1 MTAAQRLAEAL
12 TADPLLRELFAKAEA
27 EIMQRGEKAIVLQVN
42 GKRFFTH
49 WGAKQQMQTAW
60 SIAGATMYLDSDTGA
75 IEKAEAKLR
84 AAGHR
89 VARRTVVLL
98 PVAQ

>member
-12 TADPLLRELFAKAEA
+12 TADPVLRELFAQAEA
-27 EIMQRGEKAIVLQVN
+27 DLMRAGGKAIALQVD

-49 WGAKQQMQTAW
+49 WGARQQMQTAW
-60 SIAGATMYLDSDTGA
+60 SIAGATLYLDTDAGA